1 MVTGDVRWFRS
12 HPAAQLAVGALAVAL
27 AFPSTAAGE
36 CALVLL
42 AGSLGVLVATFWPT
56 LRSYVEQ
63 PPALA
68 TALVLLIITA
78 AGITT
83 FWDVM
88 TTSQP
93 WQLGDWG
100 PQHAVLAHIM
110 PSLPGIHVPVWDHA
124 VATGDPPLE
133 LYPAL
138 TYLVTGH
145 VALALGLE
153 NDLPQ
158 AMMLVAVVVHI
169 TLALLTAL
177 LAMRFAP
184 KPIALVL
191 GMLFM
196 LDGGAISHGGTVGL
210 FKYAI
215 LHSALAQVFTLIAA
229 LGILSALSRP
239 RLGASVAIWLGTAL
253 ATATHPSALIA
264 AAVCIVGLLA
274 VALLAS
280 DVPARRAFVAIGH
293 VVLGIAL
300 SASVWLPGGER
311 LLAYGQH
318 FSNELYSGREVL
330 ETLIA
335 TAMPITS
342 YAAIIYAG
350 YLGTLVGVFSR
361 RAEVVFISVVAL
373 ALLIGLSDAPYAA
386 LGLFPGMTVA
396 RLGAIRLMLVE
407 RPFLYAA
414 AAYIVAMIYGRAR
427 DAWRDAPARQR
438 IAVAALLGVV
448 VGGLVRVGPSYWHE
462 ESDRANTD
470 AHWLPP
476 DPASYD
482 ALLEWARVH
491 VREIGPG
498 SYARAMFETDSHEP
512 LHLTATTGL
521 PTLHLGALPDL
532 LLRERISDSSPAS
545 LARFN
550 VKWSIAAG
558 KSPELGD
565 PKTETT
571 VGDFHIRE
579 IPDWDGKFARV
590 EAGEG
595 SVVVTRLDDNEVD
608 VEVTATAPV
617 LVALGTGYYPR
628 WRATYANGTDE
639 PVYALPAIEAG
650 PTHVVSAWL
659 APGKTTFT
667 CDGPLPSD
675 GDGRLLSIAAMLLA
689 AAAIIVWSRR
699 RWRTLALLRIVALRR
714 RVKYFSPWIVR
725 LAAPVAIGLLAVR
738 GCRSARAP
746 ESAILVGSGLRSD
759 ARVEARIGAGAWESC
774 DHSPS
779 RGDFRCA
786 GLATIADGSA
796 NLANDA
802 APSWA
807 FTTPAIVVN
816 RETEGVEVRISMT
829 ARLAGRYWAAA
840 SADTDI
846 SFDGDVDHVQATAL
860 IDLDD
865 KDHDVVITAVVP
877 SEPLRITVVA
887 DTAIQ
892 PDRAFLVRP
901 PPAPPAAISA
911 LVSPAR

>member
-36 CALVLL
+36 CALVVL
-42 AGSLGVLVATFWPT
+42 AGSLGVLAATFWPKARGY
-56 LRSYVEQ
+56 LEQ

-68 TALVLLIITA
+68 TALVLLIIAA
-78 AGITT
+78 AGLTT
-83 FWDVM
+83 FWDAM
-88 TTSQP
+88 TTSP
-93 WQLGDWG
+93 AWLLGDWG

-110 PSLPGIHVPVWDHA
+110 PSLPGLHVPVWDHA
-124 VATGDPPLE
+124 VATGDPPLD

-145 VALALGLE
+145 LALALGLE
-153 NDLPQ
+153 HDLPQ
-158 AMMLVAVVVHI
+158 AMMIVAVVVHLA
-169 TLALLTAL
+169 LALLTAL

-196 LDGGAISHGGTVGL
+196 VDAGAISHGGTVGL

-215 LHSALAQVFTLIAA
+215 LHSALAQVFTLIAT
-229 LGILSALSRP
+229 LGILAALTRP
-239 RLGASVAIWLGTAL
+239 RLGASVAIWVGTAL

-293 VVLGIAL
+293 VVLGVAL
-300 SASVWLPGGER
+300 AASVWLPEGER

-318 FSNELYSGREVL
+318 FSNQLFTGREVL
-330 ETLIA
+330 ETVMT
-335 TAMPITS
+335 TAFPITS
-342 YAAIIYAG
+342 YSAVIYAG
-350 YLGTLVGVFSR
+350 YLGTLAGVVSR
-361 RAEVVFISVVAL
+361 KAEVVFISVVAL
-373 ALLIGLSDAPYAA
+373 ALVIGLCDAPYAA

-396 RLGAIRLMLVE
+396 RLGAIRLMLVA

-414 AAYIVAMIYGRAR
+414 AAYVLAVLYRRAR
-427 DAWRDAPARQR
+427 EAWRDAPPRHR
-438 IAVAALLGVV
+438 TAVAALLGVV
-448 VGGLVRVGPSYWHE
+448 AAGLVRIGPSYWQE
-462 ESDRANTD
+462 EGDRASND
-470 AHWLPP
+470 AHWVAP
-476 DPASYD
+476 DSASYD
-482 ALLEWARVH
+482 ALATWARAR
-491 VREIGPG
+491 VRDIGPG

-532 LLRERISDSSPAS
+532 LLRERISDASPAS
-545 LARFN
+545 LARFDI
-550 VKWSIAAG
+550 KWSIAEG

-565 PKTETT
+565 PDTETT

-579 IPDWDGKFARV
+579 IKAWDGKFARI

-595 SVVVTRLDDNEVD
+595 RVVVTRLDDTEVD

-628 WRATYANGTDE
+628 WRATHAGGGDE
-639 PVYALPAIEAG
+639 PVYAWPAIEGG
-650 PTHVVSAWL
+650 PTHVVAAWL

-675 GDGRLLSIAAMLLA
+675 GDGRFVSLAAMLLA

-699 RWRTLALLRIVALRR
+699 RWRMRALLRIVALRR
-714 RVKYFSPWIVR
+714 RVKYASPWIVR
-725 LAAPVAIGLLAVR
+725 LAAPVAIGLLAIR
-738 GCRSARAP
+738 GCWSARAP

-759 ARVEARIGAGAWESC
+759 ATVEARLGAGEWEPC
-774 DHSPS
+774 EHSPT
-779 RGDFRCA
+779 RGDFRCT
-786 GLATIADGSA
+786 GLVTVSDGTA

-802 APSWA
+802 APSWP
-807 FTTPAIVVN
+807 FTTPAIVAT
-816 RETEGVEVRISMT
+816 RETEGVEIRISMT
-829 ARLAGRYWAAA
+829 VRLAGRYWAAA
-840 SADTDI
+840 SADTDL
-846 SFDGDVDHVQATAL
+846 SFDGEVDHVQATAL

-865 KDHDVVITAVVP
+865 KDHDVVITGVVP
-877 SEPLRITVVA
+877 SDPLRITVVA

-901 PPAPPAAISA
+901 PPVPPAAVSA